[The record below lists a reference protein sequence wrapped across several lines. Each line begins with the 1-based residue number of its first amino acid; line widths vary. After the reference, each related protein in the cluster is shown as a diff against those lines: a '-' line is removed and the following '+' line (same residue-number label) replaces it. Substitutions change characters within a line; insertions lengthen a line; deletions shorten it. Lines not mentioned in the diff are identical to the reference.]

1 MDFKIRN
8 LRGDYMYAWKIE
20 FILKSGKELT
30 VYYRGIENNS
40 DSVANKMLTGNE
52 NTINGFGN
60 EDGAKNIFVKIGE
73 IASASI
79 SAC

>member
-1 MDFKIRN
+1 
-8 LRGDYMYAWKIE
+8 MYAWKIE

-30 VYYRGIENNS
+30 VYYRGIEDNS

-52 NTINGFGN
+52 NTINGFSN
-60 EDGAKNIFVKIGE
+60 EDGTKNVFVKIGE

>member
-1 MDFKIRN
+1 
-8 LRGDYMYAWKIE
+8 MYAWKIE
-20 FILKSGKELT
+20 FIKELT

-52 NTINGFGN
+52 NTINGFSN
-60 EDGAKNIFVKIGE
+60 EDGTKNVFVKIGK

>member
-1 MDFKIRN
+1 
-8 LRGDYMYAWKIE
+8 MYKWKIE

-30 VYYRGIENNS
+30 AYYEGAENS
-40 DSVANKMLTGNE
+40 SHAVANKILTGNK

-60 EDGAKNIFVKIGE
+60 EDNTKNIFVKISE

-79 SAC
+79 SVAV